1 MSAPQRP
8 AGALRVFL
16 ADDHA
21 IFRDGLRALLQ
32 RHEGIEVI
40 GEAGDGQEAVEGIER
55 TRPDVVVMDI
65 AMPHLNGLEVT
76 RRIRKRFP
84 RTRVLVLSMYE
95 DADFVHQI
103 LDAGASGYVLKGS
116 ASQELLEALAS
127 IRRGQRYLA
136 PSLERHAAPQRKAAA
151 TDGVLTARERETLQ
165 LLAEGNSHAQIA
177 ERLHI
182 SPKTVETHRRHIGTK
197 LGIRDLAGLVKY
209 AVRNRLVQM

>member
-1 MSAPQRP
+1 MT
-8 AGALRVFL
+8 LRVFL

-32 RHEGIEVI
+32 RHAGVQVV
-40 GEAGDGQEAVEGIER
+40 GEAGDGHEAMSGIER

-76 RRIRKRFP
+76 RRVRKRLP

-95 DADFVHQI
+95 DADFVQQI
-103 LDAGASGYVLKGS
+103 LAAGASGYVLKGS
-116 ASQELLEALAS
+116 ASQELLEALAV
-127 IRRGQRYLA
+127 IRKGQTYVTQQ
-136 PSLERHAAPQRKAAA
+136 LERHTAPTVRRGGAPA
-151 TDGVLTARERETLQ
+151 DDPLTARERETLQ

-182 SPKTVETHRRHIGTK
+182 SPKTVETHRRHIGAK

-209 AVRNRLVQM
+209 AVRKRLVQV

>member
-1 MSAPQRP
+1 MTP
-8 AGALRVFL
+8 LRVFL

-32 RHEGIEVI
+32 RHEGVEVV
-40 GEAGDGQEAVEGIER
+40 GEAGDGHEALAGIER

-76 RRIRKRFP
+76 RRVRKTIP

-95 DADFVHQI
+95 DAEFVHEI

-116 ASQELLEALAS
+116 AATELLEALQVV
-127 IRRGQRYLA
+127 RRGQTYLA
-136 PSLERHAAPQRKAAA
+136 TQLARHPIPARRRASAAGP
-151 TDGVLTARERETLQ
+151 LTARERETLQ
-165 LLAEGNSHAQIA
+165 LLAEGNSHVQIA
-177 ERLHI
+177 ARLNI

-209 AVRNRLVQM
+209 AVRKRLVGM

>member
-1 MSAPQRP
+1 MTP
-8 AGALRVFL
+8 LRVFL

-32 RHEGIEVI
+32 RHAGVQVV
-40 GEAGDGQEAVEGIER
+40 GEAGDGHEAMSGIER

-76 RRIRKRFP
+76 RRVRKRLP

-95 DADFVHQI
+95 DADFVQQI
-103 LDAGASGYVLKGS
+103 LAAGASGYVLKGS
-116 ASQELLEALAS
+116 ASQELLEALS
-127 IRRGQRYLA
+127 VIRKGQTYVTQQ
-136 PSLERHAAPQRKAAA
+136 LERHAAPTVRRSGAPS
-151 TDGVLTARERETLQ
+151 DDPLTTRERETLQ

-182 SPKTVETHRRHIGTK
+182 SPKTVETHRRHIGAK

-209 AVRNRLVQM
+209 AVRKRLVQV

>member
-1 MSAPQRP
+1 MTAP
-8 AGALRVFL
+8 LRVFL

-32 RHEGIEVI
+32 RHDVEIV
-40 GEAGDGQEAVEGIER
+40 GEAGDGHEAMTEIER

-76 RRIRKRFP
+76 RRLRKKMP

-95 DADFVHQI
+95 DPDFVRQI

-116 ASQELLEALAS
+116 ASKELLDALAMV
-127 IRRGQRYLA
+127 RKGQRYLA
-136 PSLERHAAPQRKAAA
+136 ARLEHHAAAPARRGAPA
-151 TDGVLTARERETLQ
+151 DSPLTTRERETLQ

-177 ERLHI
+177 ARLHI
-182 SPKTVETHRRHIGTK
+182 SPKTVETHRRHIGVK

-209 AVRNRLVQM
+209 AVRKRLVEM

>member
-1 MSAPQRP
+1 MTP
-8 AGALRVFL
+8 LRVFL

-32 RHEGIEVI
+32 GHEGVEVV
-40 GEAGDGQEAVEGIER
+40 GEAGDGHEAVAGIER

-76 RRIRKRFP
+76 RRVRKRMP

-95 DADFVHQI
+95 DADFVNQI

-116 ASQELLEALAS
+116 ASQELLDAL
-127 IRRGQRYLA
+127 RVVRTGQTYLA
-136 PSLERHAAPQRKAAA
+136 ARLERHAAPARRGAPA
-151 TDGVLTARERETLQ
+151 DGPLTARERETLQ
-165 LLAEGNSHAQIA
+165 LLAEGNSHVQIA
-177 ERLHI
+177 ARLHI
-182 SPKTVETHRRHIGTK
+182 SPKTVETHRRHIGAK

-209 AVRNRLVQM
+209 AVRKRLVQM

>member
-1 MSAPQRP
+1 MTP
-8 AGALRVFL
+8 LRVFL

-32 RHEGIEVI
+32 RHEGVEVV
-40 GEAGDGQEAVEGIER
+40 GEAGDGHEAFAGIER

-76 RRIRKRFP
+76 RRVRKAMP

-95 DADFVHQI
+95 DADFVEEI
-103 LDAGASGYVLKGS
+103 LEAGASGYVLKES
-116 ASQELLEALAS
+116 AATELLQALQV
-127 IRRGQRYLA
+127 IRRGATYLA
-136 PSLERHAAPQRKAAA
+136 PRLARHAAPARRRG
-151 TDGVLTARERETLQ
+151 TGNGPLTPREREMLQ

-177 ERLHI
+177 ARLNI

-209 AVRNRLVQM
+209 AVRKRLVEM

>member
-1 MSAPQRP
+1 MT
-8 AGALRVFL
+8 AGAPLRVFL

-32 RHEGIEVI
+32 RQDGVEIV
-40 GEAGDGQEAVEGIER
+40 GEAGDGHEAVNEIER

-76 RRIRKRFP
+76 RRVRKKMP

-95 DADFVHQI
+95 DADFVRQI

-116 ASQELLEALAS
+116 ASKELLDALAVV
-127 IRRGQRYLA
+127 RKGQTYLA
-136 PSLERHAAPQRKAAA
+136 ARLEQHAAPPRRG
-151 TDGVLTARERETLQ
+151 TSGENVLTARERETLQ

-182 SPKTVETHRRHIGTK
+182 SPKTVETHRRHIAVK

-209 AVRNRLVQM
+209 AVRKRLVQM

>member
-1 MSAPQRP
+1 MSA
-8 AGALRVFL
+8 ALRIFL

-21 IFRDGLRALLQ
+21 IFRDGLRALLA
-32 RHEGIEVI
+32 RHEGIEVV
-40 GEAGDGQEAVEGIER
+40 GEAGDGHEAVEGIER

-76 RRIRKRFP
+76 RRVRKRLP
-84 RTRVLVLSMYE
+84 RTRVLVLSMYD

-103 LDAGASGYVLKGS
+103 LEAGASGYVLKGS
-116 ASQELLEALAS
+116 ASQELLEALS
-127 IRRGQRYLA
+127 VIRRGQRYLA
-136 PSLERHAAPQRKAAA
+136 AHLERHGTPAPRRAAA
-151 TDGVLTARERETLQ
+151 GLGVLTARERETLQ

-177 ERLHI
+177 ARLHI

>member
-1 MSAPQRP
+1 MT
-8 AGALRVFL
+8 ALRVFL

-32 RHEGIEVI
+32 RHEGVEVV
-40 GEAGDGQEAVEGIER
+40 GEAGDGHEALAGIER

-76 RRIRKRFP
+76 RRVRKAMP

-95 DADFVHQI
+95 DPEFVHEI

-116 ASQELLEALAS
+116 AAKELLDALQVV
-127 IRRGQRYLA
+127 RRGQTYLA
-136 PSLERHAAPQRKAAA
+136 ATLAHHAAPARRRGSG
-151 TDGVLTARERETLQ
+151 DGPLTARERETLQ

-177 ERLHI
+177 ARLNI
-182 SPKTVETHRRHIGTK
+182 SPKTVETHRRHIGAK

-209 AVRNRLVQM
+209 AVRKRLVGI